1 MLDFNAMINEAIKAA
16 ITSAVNEALTKQ
28 AGLILQLETRLEQL
42 ESKIETDLVS
52 RQEVADLAEEAAQ
65 TFMDNHSND
74 DLLQSPDFDQAV
86 REVIRG
92 CL

>member
-16 ITSAVNEALTKQ
+16 ITNAVNEALTKQ

-42 ESKIETDLVS
+42 EAKIETDLVS
-52 RQEVADLAEEAAQ
+52 RQEVTDLAKEAAQ

-74 DLLQSPDFDQAV
+74 DLLMSTEFDQAV

>member
-52 RQEVADLAEEAAQ
+52 RQEVTDLAEEAAQ

-74 DLLQSPDFDQAV
+74 DLLESNEFSQAV